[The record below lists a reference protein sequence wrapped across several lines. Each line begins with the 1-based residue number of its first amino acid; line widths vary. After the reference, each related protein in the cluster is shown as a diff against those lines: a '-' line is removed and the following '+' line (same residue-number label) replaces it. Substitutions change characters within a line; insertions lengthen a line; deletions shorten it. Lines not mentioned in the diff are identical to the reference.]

1 MLPDARLQMSPLE
14 DLVTPVEP
22 TNPGIEMVN
31 WGAEEATDRRLEAPR
46 PVVLAALKEAG
57 IPTVDTDAF
66 EQALDDLTDRR
77 RILLGLTRSDAREWP
92 G

>member
-1 MLPDARLQMSPLE
+1 M
-14 DLVTPVEP
+14 
-22 TNPGIEMVN
+22 
-31 WGAEEATDRRLEAPR
+31 
-46 PVVLAALKEAG
+46 VLAALKEAG